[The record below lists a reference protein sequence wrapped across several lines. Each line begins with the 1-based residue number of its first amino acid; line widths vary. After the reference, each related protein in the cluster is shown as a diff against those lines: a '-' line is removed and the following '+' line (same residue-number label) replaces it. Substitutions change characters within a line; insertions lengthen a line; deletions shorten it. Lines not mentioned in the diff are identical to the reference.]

1 MSGAQSLPEVHG
13 SVTTT
18 QLSLWKRMFA
28 FAGPAYLVSVGYMDP
43 GNWATDL
50 EGGARFGYQL
60 LWVLVMSNAMA
71 VLLQTLSARLGIV
84 SRRDLAQA
92 CRETYPK
99 PVSNLLWILCEIAIA
114 ACDLAEIL
122 GAAIG
127 FNLLFKIPLLVGVVI
142 TATDTLFI
150 LWFSRFGIRIIEAII
165 LGLITVIAVCFGVEM
180 WLVKPPAAEIVSG
193 LIPRLTPESLYVAI
207 GILGATVMPHNLYL
221 HSALVQ
227 TRRIGKTYDEKRT
240 ACRYNFVDSVIAL
253 NGALLVNAAILILAA
268 TAFYKRGIV
277 VTEIAQAHLLLAPLL
292 GTALASVMFAVALL
306 AAGQSST
313 LTGTMAGQIV
323 MEGFLDFRMRPW
335 LRRLITRM
343 AAVVPAALTIYISG
357 EQGIYRL
364 LIFSQVVL
372 SMQLPFAVIPLIH
385 FTSDRRRMGLFA
397 NKRWVKLLAWATA
410 VIIVGLNAW
419 LVAGSFAEMLE
430 RAGEYRLLVL
440 LVLAPLTAGLALL
453 LLYVVLEPWLPAWV
467 RRLAQ
472 APERPEPAIGAAL
485 APASYERILLPL
497 DHSAVDRT
505 AVAHAASMALMHK
518 ARLQL
523 LHIEEGVSSQVYG
536 VMAGD
541 KEVESG
547 QQYLQEILEALR
559 EQGIEAEAWVRHSRK
574 PAEEIVRV
582 AREWKADLVVM
593 GAHGHKGLSDM
604 VFGTTINA
612 VRHDLSVPLLIVRD

>member
-1 MSGAQSLPEVHG
+1 MSGPKSLPEVHG
-13 SVTTT
+13 SVTTA
-18 QLSLWKRMFA
+18 QVSLWKRMFA

-84 SRRDLAQA
+84 NRRDLAQA
-92 CRETYPK
+92 CRETYPR
-99 PVSNLLWILCEIAIA
+99 VVNGLLWFLCEIAIA

-127 FNLLFKIPLLVGVVI
+127 FNLLFKIPLLIGVLI

-150 LWFSRFGIRIIEAII
+150 LWFSRFGIRIIEAIV
-165 LGLITVIAVCFGVEM
+165 LGLITVIAACFGVEI
-180 WLVKPPAAEIVSG
+180 WLVKPGVAEVASG

-227 TRRIGKTYDEKRT
+227 TRRIGKTYDEKRR

-253 NGALLVNAAILILAA
+253 NGALLINAAILILAA
-268 TAFYKRGIV
+268 TAFFKRGIV
-277 VTEIAQAHLLLAPLL
+277 VTQIAQAHLLLAPLL
-292 GTALASVMFAVALL
+292 GTAMASVMFAVALL

-323 MEGFLDFRMRPW
+323 MEGFLNFRMRPW
-335 LRRLITRM
+335 LRRLITRL
-343 AAVVPAALTIYISG
+343 AAVVPAAVTIYISG
-357 EQGIYRL
+357 EEGIYRL
-364 LIFSQVVL
+364 LILSQVVL
-372 SMQLPFAVIPLIH
+372 SLQLPFAVIPLIH
-385 FTSDRRRMGLFA
+385 FTSDRRRMGMFS
-397 NKRWVKLLAWATA
+397 NRTWVKLLAWAA
-410 VIIVGLNAW
+410 AAIIVALNAR
-419 LVAGSFAEMLE
+419 LVAGSIAEWLDHA
-430 RAGEYRLLVL
+430 REYRLLLTVVLVPLASGLGLL
-440 LVLAPLTAGLALL
+440 LV
-453 LLYVVLEPWLPAWV
+453 YVALEPWLPQWV

-472 APERPEPAIGAAL
+472 APEKLEPAIGATTVKAR
-485 APASYERILLPL
+485 YERILVPL
-497 DHSAVDRT
+497 DHTPVDRT
-505 AVAHAASMALMHK
+505 AVGHAAGMALAHN
-518 ARLQL
+518 ARLRL

-536 VMAGD
+536 ALAED
-541 KEVESG
+541 KEVETG
-547 QQYLQEILEALR
+547 EEYLDGILEALHA
-559 EQGIEAEAWVRHSRK
+559 QGIEAEAVVRSGRK
-574 PAEEIVRV
+574 PAEDIVSV
-582 AREWKADLVVM
+582 AREWKADLLVM

-612 VRHDLSVPLLIVRD
+612 VRHQLSVPLLIVRD